1 MSLIIVANFMLS
13 RRVSL
18 ALLILEGSHFGARKS
33 VRQTYG
39 GLTGV
44 RPYEAAVHI
53 PAHRDR
59 DFRDDVNT
67 NSRAT

>member
-44 RPYEAAVHI
+44 RNRRVY
-53 PAHRDR
+53 
-59 DFRDDVNT
+59 
-67 NSRAT
+67 S